1 VSNGAKLAGVIG
13 WPLAHSLSSLIH
25 KHWLRALSIDGAY
38 IALPVVR
45 EDFSRVIDGLR
56 RAGFVGLN
64 VTLPHKQAAFAISD
78 TVDETA
84 RLTGA
89 VNLLLLH
96 PTGGISGQNTDVE
109 GLHASLVEE
118 FGNGVVSGRLAVV
131 LGAGGA
137 ARAAAAALDR
147 LGAGEVRILNRNVAR
162 AENLAATL
170 QPYLRARLV
179 PIPRDAWAN
188 AAKGAA
194 LLVNATSAG
203 TRGKPALDIS
213 LEELPPGAAAYDL
226 VYNPLET
233 DLVREARARGHK
245 AAGGLGMLLYQA
257 VPSFAAF
264 YGVKPTITPELR
276 GALERALST

>member
-13 WPLAHSLSSLIH
+13 WPIAHSLSPLIH
-25 KHWLRALSIDGAY
+25 NHWLSALDIDGAY
-38 IALPVVR
+38 VALPVVR
-45 EDFSRVIDGLR
+45 EEFSRAIDGLR

-78 TVDETA
+78 TVDEAA

-96 PTGGISGQNTDVE
+96 PNGCISGRNTDVD

-118 FGNGVVSGRLAVV
+118 FGDGFVAGSVAVV

-137 ARAAAAALDR
+137 ARAAAAALNR

-162 AENLAATL
+162 AQSLATAL
-170 QPYLRARLV
+170 QPDLSAKLV
-179 PIPRDAWAN
+179 PTSWNELAN
-188 AAKGAA
+188 ATKDAV

-213 LEELPPGAAAYDL
+213 LDELPAGAAAYDL

-233 DLVREARARGHK
+233 DLVTKARARGHK

-276 GALERALST
+276 GALERALSA